1 MKTLHKWLFMAV
13 CLIVPAGII
22 GLTACVTTGSGTSAS
37 SKPNLTPAQVMQ
49 IACPPI
55 QTAIVQFQAL
65 DAALLLTNPA
75 DTKAQKAQALLAQ
88 AQPVVAA
95 ACAAGASVDVSS
107 VTAFAESVLPV
118 VAQVAG
124 TLPLK
129 PDQLAQVQA
138 GLLAAQVAIGVVNVV
153 ESSIATAQQA
163 QVQ

>member
-1 MKTLHKWLFMAV
+1 MKRFALLAF
-13 CLIVPAGII
+13 LAGVT
-22 GLTACVTTGSGTSAS
+22 LTAGCVTTGTGSTAP

-65 DAALLLTNPA
+65 DATLLLTNPA
-75 DTKAQKAQALLAQ
+75 DEKALKAQALLAQ
-88 AQPVVAA
+88 AQPIVAA
-95 ACAAGASVDVSS
+95 ACAAGAAVDVSS
-107 VTAFAESVLPV
+107 VTAFAESVLPI
-118 VAQVAG
+118 VAQAAG

-153 ESSIATAQQA
+153 ESSIATAQAQA
-163 QVQ
+163 VK